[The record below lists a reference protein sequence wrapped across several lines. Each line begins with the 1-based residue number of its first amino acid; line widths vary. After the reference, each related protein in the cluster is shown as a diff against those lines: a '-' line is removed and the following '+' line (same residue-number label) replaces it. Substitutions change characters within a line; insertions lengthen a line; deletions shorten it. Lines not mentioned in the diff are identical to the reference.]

1 MNKMQ
6 TIARIVLVAI
16 ALYFILEIAKSMFQS
31 LYFIGKVGK
40 LSLVSSLMMLLAIGF
55 MIVLIVIIAWQLIV
69 RGEKWACKIVAHAQ
83 EYEAEEKTNWLPTT
97 YHIIAIGLGILFIW
111 WTIPYIFQ
119 LLYYIKLAQPSS
131 NGQYRQIYSG
141 YRILPTL
148 ISVIG
153 RLIISVYL
161 LCGAPHFVRW
171 QVKKTLELCKEF
183 NGTEYEESSQE
194 TDSLGG

>member
-6 TIARIVLVAI
+6 TIARITLAAI
-16 ALYFILEIAKSMFQS
+16 ALYIILEITKSMFQS
-31 LYFIGKVGK
+31 LYFIGRDSE
-40 LSLVSSLMMLLAIGF
+40 LSVISLLMATGSMVILAG
-55 MIVLIVIIAWQLIV
+55 IIAWQLIV
-69 RGEKWACKIVAHAQ
+69 RGEKWACKIAAHDQ
-83 EYEAEEKTNWLPTT
+83 DYEAEEKTNWLPTT
-97 YHIIAIGLGILFIW
+97 YHIIAVGLGILFIW

-131 NGQYRQIYSG
+131 NGQHIQFYSG
-141 YRILPTL
+141 GYRVLPTL
-148 ISVIG
+148 ISVIA
-153 RLIISVYL
+153 RLIIAVYL

-194 TDSLGG
+194 IDSLGG